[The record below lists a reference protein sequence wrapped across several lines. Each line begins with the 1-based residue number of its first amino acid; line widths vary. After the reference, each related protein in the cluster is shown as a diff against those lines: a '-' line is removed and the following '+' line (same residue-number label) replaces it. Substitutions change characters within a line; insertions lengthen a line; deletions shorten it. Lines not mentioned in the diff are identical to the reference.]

1 VRYAF
6 FKRCAV
12 FSAAAALLTVTLG
25 VPAQEAAPAAP
36 AAAPRSPGGA
46 VPRAPGSPAPRPGAA
61 RARAAAGSPGQP
73 ALPRPRPIAPQ
84 NAFQSPHGS
93 KNKAAEPRVG
103 PATDLPGGEIEV
115 RLTAKELANIEN
127 KEVVLSIS
135 KQSIERGNTDTTLT
149 ARTDSRGVARFP
161 AQGTATD
168 FVYKVNVAVDA
179 ASYGTHQ
186 FQFRVADSGLR
197 VVIPIF
203 PATNELQGLLI
214 LSRSAIAVVPQD
226 DLFSVDVM
234 WRIENFGETSWLPEN
249 VVFPL
254 PDEFRGLTVRASEG
268 NVRFEPDGDR
278 GVRLAGTVS
287 PGQHDLAFR
296 FLLPTGGQKERNFSF
311 PTSLNVG
318 SMRVILDSS
327 PTMNLK
333 VKDFPEPDE
342 TRNKDGQRRLVATR
356 DFLSEKVRAPE
367 KVEVQISGIPT
378 PAAGRSV
385 AVGLAAAIALAGVAQ
400 SFGRRRS
407 ANPARSQL
415 SKEDLARASELLLE
429 ELISLEQ
436 AFQQGSIGRKTH
448 EQARRQLLEAFAR
461 LGAERDERS

>member
-1 VRYAF
+1 
-6 FKRCAV
+6 
-12 FSAAAALLTVTLG
+12 L
-25 VPAQEAAPAAP
+25 
-36 AAAPRSPGGA
+36 
-46 VPRAPGSPAPRPGAA
+46 PRA
-61 RARAAAGSPGQP
+61 
-73 ALPRPRPIAPQ
+73 RPIAPQ

-93 KNKAAEPRVG
+93 KTKAAEPRVG
-103 PATDLPGGEIEV
+103 PANDLPTGDIEV
-115 RLTAKELANIEN
+115 RLTAKDMANVEDKEIVLAIT
-127 KEVVLSIS
+127 

-161 AQGTATD
+161 AQETATD
-168 FVYKVNVAVDA
+168 FVYKVSAAVDA
-179 ASYGTHQ
+179 ANYATHQ

-203 PATNELQGLLI
+203 PATTNLEGLLI
-214 LSRSAIAVVPQD
+214 LSRSMVAVVPQD

-254 PDEFRGLTVRASEG
+254 PNEFRALTLRASDD
-268 NVRFEPDGDR
+268 NVRFEADGDR
-278 GVRLAGTVS
+278 GVKLAGTVS

-296 FLLPTGGQKERNFSF
+296 FHLPTDGQKERSFSF

-342 TRNKDGQRRLVATR
+342 TRNKDGQRRLVASR

-367 KVEVQISGIPT
+367 KVEIQISGIPT

-407 ANPARSQL
+407 TNPARSQL
-415 SKEDLARASELLLE
+415 SKEDLARASELLLD

-461 LGAERDERS
+461 LGAEREERS